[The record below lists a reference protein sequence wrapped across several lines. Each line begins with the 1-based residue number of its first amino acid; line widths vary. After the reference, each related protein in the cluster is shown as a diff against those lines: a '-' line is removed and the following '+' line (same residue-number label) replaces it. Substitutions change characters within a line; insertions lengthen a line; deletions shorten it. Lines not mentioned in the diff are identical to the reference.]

1 MYPFVKSLQK
11 ADHIRRYS
19 IQPTSAGWEV
29 REEQD
34 SEILR
39 HSFYQ
44 DWHRVERALR
54 SWYRISAMASY
65 KGSMTN
71 PTANPLE
78 RQARKRLD
86 RTRPTSRRLKS
97 PRLNFSHKS

>member
-1 MYPFVKSLQK
+1 MYPFVKSLRK

-39 HSFYQ
+39 HSYYQ
-44 DWHRVERALR
+44 DWHRVERALQ
-54 SWYRISAMASY
+54 SFS
-65 KGSMTN
+65 
-71 PTANPLE
+71 
-78 RQARKRLD
+78 
-86 RTRPTSRRLKS
+86 LK
-97 PRLNFSHKS
+97 LNTLRDEGWSDV

>member
-19 IQPTSAGWEV
+19 IQPTSTGWEV

-34 SEILR
+34 SEIVR

-44 DWHRVERALR
+44 DWHRVERAMQAFSLKLHVLR
-54 SWYRISAMASY
+54 EEGWRDVI
-65 KGSMTN
+65 
-71 PTANPLE
+71 
-78 RQARKRLD
+78 
-86 RTRPTSRRLKS
+86 
-97 PRLNFSHKS
+97 

>member
-19 IQPTSAGWEV
+19 IQPTSTGWEV

-34 SEILR
+34 SEIVR

-44 DWHRVERALR
+44 DWHRVERAMQAFSLKLNVLR
-54 SWYRISAMASY
+54 EEGWR
-65 KGSMTN
+65 
-71 PTANPLE
+71 
-78 RQARKRLD
+78 D
-86 RTRPTSRRLKS
+86 VV
-97 PRLNFSHKS
+97 